1 MASSLILMDVNVASS
16 LILMDVNVASSL
28 ILMDVNEYI
37 IALSMVYMCFKRT
50 LLAP

>member
-37 IALSMVYMCFKRT
+37 IALSTVYMRFKRT